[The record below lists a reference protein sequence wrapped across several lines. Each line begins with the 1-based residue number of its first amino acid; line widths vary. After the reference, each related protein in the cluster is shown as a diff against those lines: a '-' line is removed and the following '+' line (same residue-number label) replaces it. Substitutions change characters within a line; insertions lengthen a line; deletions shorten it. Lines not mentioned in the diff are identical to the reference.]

1 MRQNPHPATTFWREL
16 LTAPTDPA
24 LIDAGAAGELL
35 VARVRFWLSVVIVLV
50 PVMSLIV
57 NPRGPENLIA
67 LGATLISFLAAAV
80 ILRVVRSSTRV
91 PRLGVITS
99 VFDVTLVSGTQLAFL
114 LMGMPSTAVNS
125 RTAFMAYFLAL
136 GATCLRW
143 DVRICITAGALA
155 VVQYLGIVTV
165 AAWQWPALP
174 SEDVIGHGQFDWG
187 QQFGRVVFLAAFTV
201 VAMAIIRQSVR
212 LRFTSTHDALTGIS
226 NRAYFEE
233 RLEEELLRSRR
244 SGLPVSLALVDLDH
258 FKSVNDVHG
267 HEAGDAA
274 LRSIAGVLRSAV
286 RGSDIVARWG
296 GEEFVLVLPET
307 GSNDAFRKVD
317 LLRAAVA
324 ASAIRLPNGETI
336 RLTLSGGV
344 AASPTDGDALR
355 ELFAAADE
363 RLRQAKASGR
373 DRVITRSDPNAG
385 TRPLGVRGLVTPER
399 TARVQI
405 V

>member
-1 MRQNPHPATTFWREL
+1 MRQSRPATLLWKEL
-16 LTAPTDPA
+16 LSAPTDRA
-24 LIDAGAAGELL
+24 LIDAGVAGELL

-67 LGATLISFLAAAV
+67 MGATLISFLAAAI

-91 PRLGVITS
+91 PHLGVLTS
-99 VFDVTLVSGTQLAFL
+99 VLDVTLVSGTQLAFL
-114 LMGMPSTAVNS
+114 IQGMPSTAVNS

-143 DVRICITAGALA
+143 DVRICMTAGALA
-155 VVQYLGIVTV
+155 VVQYLGIV
-165 AAWQWPALP
+165 AAAASRWPATLT
-174 SEDVIGHGQFDWG
+174 EDLIGHGQFDWG

-258 FKSVNDVHG
+258 FKAVNDAHG
-267 HEAGDAA
+267 HDAGDAA
-274 LRSIAGVLRSAV
+274 LRSVAGVLRNAV

-307 GSNDAFRKVD
+307 GSSDAFRKVD

-324 ASAIRLPNGETI
+324 ASAIRLPNGDTI
-336 RLTLSGGV
+336 RFTLSGGV
-344 AASPTDGDALR
+344 AAAPSDGDTLQT
-355 ELFAAADE
+355 LFAAADE

-373 DRVITRSDPNAG
+373 DRVVTRSDPNAA
-385 TRPLGVRGLVTPER
+385 TRPLGVRGMATPDR
-399 TARVQI
+399 PTRVQI